1 MLHTLWSVKG
11 GSGVTLVS
19 AVAAALLARRSG
31 RAVLIDLCGDQPAA
45 LGISEPSSPGVCD
58 WLASADGSADALDR
72 LLVQVE
78 PGLWL
83 LPRGRAQTWPE
94 ERPAELAQ
102 FLQSMGCDVVIDAGV
117 VSEAGVISEL
127 GRNLAAAGRSLL
139 VTRPCY
145 LALRRATAAGVK
157 ADGVVVVSELGRALS
172 EADVAAVLGLAVVAT
187 VDVDPAIARSVDAGL
202 LIRRNHRA
210 LERSLRGVA

>member
-31 RAVLIDLCGDQPAA
+31 RAVLVDLCGDQPAA

-83 LPRGRAQTWPE
+83 LPRGR
-94 ERPAELAQ
+94 
-102 FLQSMGCDVVIDAGV
+102 
-117 VSEAGVISEL
+117 SEAGVISDL

-172 EADVAAVLGLAVVAT
+172 EADVSAVLGLAVVAT